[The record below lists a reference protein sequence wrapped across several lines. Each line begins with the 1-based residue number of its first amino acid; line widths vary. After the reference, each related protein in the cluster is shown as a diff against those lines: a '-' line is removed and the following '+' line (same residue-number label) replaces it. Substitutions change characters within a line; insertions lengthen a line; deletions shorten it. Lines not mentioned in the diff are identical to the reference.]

1 MWSDKEIGEV
11 CVHDFVFLLLDFG
24 IRVVRREDKVDLT
37 SKRVQ
42 THNPEIARVH
52 LLLKAVRVFD
62 ELLVQLA

>member
-24 IRVVRREDKVDLT
+24 VRVVWWEDKVDLT